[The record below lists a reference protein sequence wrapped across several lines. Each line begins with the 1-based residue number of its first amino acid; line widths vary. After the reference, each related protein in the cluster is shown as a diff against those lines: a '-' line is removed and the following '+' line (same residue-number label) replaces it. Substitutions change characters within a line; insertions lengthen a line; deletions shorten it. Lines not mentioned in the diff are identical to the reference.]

1 MEFEGLI
8 GIDEYLLN
16 LGKHA
21 PINTKDISHISDA
34 IQAYT
39 GLTKEISQDILNMF
53 FQEIRSAILRGEIVD
68 IRKFGTFLVSS
79 PKTSSNNRKV
89 FIKFKP
95 KKSIVNK
102 LNEK

>member
-1 MEFEGLI
+1 MEFEGLT

-21 PINTKDISHISDA
+21 PINTKDISHIADA
-34 IQAYT
+34 VQAHK
-39 GLTKEISQDILNMF
+39 GLTKEVSQDIVNMF
-53 FQEIRSAILRGEIVD
+53 FQEIRTAILKGEIVD

-79 PKTSSNNRKV
+79 PKTSSNVIQV

-95 KKSIVNK
+95 KGSVVKK
-102 LNEK
+102 LNGK